1 MAFLQNKM
9 FNMMVTTL
17 HKAIVTSGGGF

>member
-1 MAFLQNKM
+1 
-9 FNMMVTTL
+9 MMVTTL